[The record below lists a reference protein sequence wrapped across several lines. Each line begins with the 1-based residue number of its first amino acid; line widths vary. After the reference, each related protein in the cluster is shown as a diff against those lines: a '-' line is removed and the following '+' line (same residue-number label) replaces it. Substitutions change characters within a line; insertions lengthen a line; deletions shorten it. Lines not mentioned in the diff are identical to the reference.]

1 MATAI
6 EKGDECGEI
15 TGLRCTS
22 MYTDIRELL
31 GNDTLEM
38 AEFANI
44 RHKGRAERVA
54 TLNVSLPDAMR
65 AWIDAQI
72 EAGEY
77 ANASDYIRDLIR
89 HDQRQRDALR
99 LALIE
104 GEKSGRSTR
113 SVTDI
118 ARQTKRRLKRG

>member
-1 MATAI
+1 MRT
-6 EKGDECGEI
+6 
-15 TGLRCTS
+15 
-22 MYTDIRELL
+22 
-31 GNDTLEM
+31 
-38 AEFANI
+38 
-44 RHKGRAERVA
+44 VA

-104 GEKSGRSTR
+104 GEKSGRSKR
-113 SVTDI
+113 SVTEI
-118 ARQTKRRLKRG
+118 ARRTKRRLKRG